1 MCKRHVLCCMQG
13 QNISRTE
20 SLARQG
26 GHRRIKEEGMEKAY
40 GMSFPQDLLFL
51 PGSTSCSNWILSGV
65 LTFLE
70 ETGRRIMR
78 RKKAGVRD
86 PRCREV
92 HAQGLCFSDL

>member
-1 MCKRHVLCCMQG
+1 MCKRHVLCCVQG

-70 ETGRRIMR
+70 ETDRRIME
-78 RKKAGVRD
+78 KKKGRSQGPQMQGGTC
-86 PRCREV
+86 PR
-92 HAQGLCFSDL
+92 FMFF